1 MKYFF
6 FVPPIIITILMF
18 YLIIMDTKWN
28 KKCLDAGGVPV
39 ANNCVNPSAII
50 EVE

>member
-1 MKYFF
+1 MKCFF
-6 FVPPIIITILMF
+6 FVPMALVTILMV

-50 EVE
+50 EVD